1 MPSLPPGLNDWLPTG
16 AVIGFGGWLFTLLR
30 ADLKA
35 SEARQQEA
43 LKAMMSLLREDL
55 KASEERQQEALKAMV
70 SLLREDLKASEA
82 RQREDVQALRK
93 DVNDL
98 PMKIAELLRKA
109 PH

>member
-55 KASEERQQEALKAMV
+55 KASE
-70 SLLREDLKASEA
+70 A